1 MRHFFTNRVRV
12 VLVAAV
18 LIAVVLAVASSL
30 TGMKLP
36 QVLVQGVLT
45 PLRAGVSKLSD
56 QSQQLYDY
64 IFGYEALLAENESL
78 KQQLAQIEDEARD
91 AYAIKQENDL
101 TV

>member
-45 PLRAGVSKLSD
+45 PIRAGISQLAD
-56 QSQQLYDY
+56 RSQQLYNY
-64 IFGYEALLAENESL
+64 IFEYESLLAENEAL
-78 KQQLAQIEDEARD
+78 KEQLAAMEDTARN
-91 AYAIKQENDL
+91 AYAIK
-101 TV
+101 